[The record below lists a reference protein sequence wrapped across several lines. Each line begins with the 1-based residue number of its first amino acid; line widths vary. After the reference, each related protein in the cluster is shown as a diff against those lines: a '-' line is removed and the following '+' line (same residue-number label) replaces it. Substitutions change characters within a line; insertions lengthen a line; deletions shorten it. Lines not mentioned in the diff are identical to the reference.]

1 MPDPSPRS
9 RIDAHHHLWDLDI
22 RDQPWID
29 PVQMAAIR
37 RRFDPGDLD
46 AAVAGCDIAA
56 TVLVQV
62 LNRPDETDEL
72 LDVARASS
80 LIAGVIGWAD
90 LERRDLPEQIER
102 LRRRGPIVGIRH
114 QLQAEPAPAA
124 WLQRVDVGAGL
135 GCLGE
140 AGLVFDL
147 MIRPEQFDAA
157 VEVVRAHPG
166 LTFVV
171 DHLGKPPIVSGP
183 LEPWEAGLRRLA
195 YEPNVAC
202 KLSGLVTV
210 ADRDTWTVD
219 DLRPYVDV
227 ALDAFGPSRMMFG
240 SDWPVCL
247 LAAPY
252 AAVVGA
258 VDALLADLSPG
269 EQHDIWAGTAR
280 RVYSIG

>member
-9 RIDAHHHLWDLDI
+9 RIDTHHHLWDLAI

-37 RRFDPGDLD
+37 RRFGLGDLD

-62 LNRPDETDEL
+62 LNRADETDEL
-72 LDVARASS
+72 LDAARTSS

-102 LRRRGPIVGIRH
+102 LRSRGPIVGIRH
-114 QLQAEPAPAA
+114 QLQAEPAPTV
-124 WLQRVDVGAGL
+124 WLQRVDVDAGL
-135 GCLGE
+135 RHLGE
-140 AGLVFDL
+140 AGLAFDL
-147 MIRPEQFDAA
+147 MLRPEQFEAA

-166 LTFVV
+166 LMFVI
-171 DHLGKPPIVSGP
+171 DHLGKPPIESRL
-183 LEPWEAGLRRLA
+183 LEPWASGLRRLA
-195 YEPNVAC
+195 HEPNVAC

-210 ADRDTWTVD
+210 ADRDTWAID

-227 ALDAFGPSRMMFG
+227 ALEAFRPARLMFG
-240 SDWPVCL
+240 SDWPLCL
-247 LAAPY
+247 LAADYP
-252 AAVVGA
+252 AVVGA
-258 VDALLADLSPG
+258 VDALVADLTPG
-269 EQHDIWAGTAR
+269 EQHDIWDGTAR
-280 RVYSIG
+280 RVYAIG